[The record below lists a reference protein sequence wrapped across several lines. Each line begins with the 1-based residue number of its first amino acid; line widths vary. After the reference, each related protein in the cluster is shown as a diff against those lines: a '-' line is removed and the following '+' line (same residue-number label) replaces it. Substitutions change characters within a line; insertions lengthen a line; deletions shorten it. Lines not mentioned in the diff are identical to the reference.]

1 MAADE
6 ETYPRI
12 LARKRTRL
20 SPWAEV
26 IEKQVQFEPGKE
38 PQTYHCIT
46 QAAYVGMLVR
56 TAEGR
61 FPIVR
66 QYRPA
71 VETYTWELPAGTL
84 DPGETPEQAARRE
97 VLEETG
103 LEPAELLHLG
113 DFFPDTGRVQVPC
126 HAFYVTTLPQTA
138 RPVAEEGLTLRYID
152 HAELRRMMISGEFRH
167 CVHLAIYAAVIARGI
182 SLD

>member
-1 MAADE
+1 MPSE
-6 ETYPRI
+6 EAFPRI
-12 LARKRTRL
+12 VGRKRTRL

-26 IEKQVQFEPGKE
+26 IEKQVQFAPGQE

-46 QAAYVGMLVR
+46 QSPYVAMLIRAADGLM
-56 TAEGR
+56 
-61 FPIVR
+61 PIVR

-71 VETYTWELPAGTL
+71 VETFTWELPAGTL

-103 LEPAELLHLG
+103 LEPGELLYLG
-113 DFFPDTGRVQVPC
+113 DYFPDTGRVQVPC
-126 HAFYVTTLPQTA
+126 HAFWVTTLAQEP
-138 RPVAEEGLTLRYID
+138 RPIEEEGLTLRYVD
-152 HAELRRMMISGEFRH
+152 HAELKRMIVSGEFRH
-167 CVHLAIYAAVIARGI
+167 CVHLAVYAAAIARGI